1 MGEVKIRI
9 FNKFVLFN
17 WNCLKFNL
25 YHVKKSADK
34 IPKTLLLGFFSFLV
48 FIFISMVGLA
58 DEYRDV
64 QASEILKQIENG
76 EDVYL
81 ENCRIVGELNLS
93 KIKFETV
100 PNPKYQEHLDFFY
113 TVNKDLKVAESEISI
128 HNSIFSNDL
137 DFSNVLFKKSISFV
151 EVNCSSFVNF
161 TSTTFNNTVNFSGTA
176 FGDSAFFHGATFNNT
191 VNFSEATFSNSTLYY
206 DIRLGAPGILFGDS
220 ADFSKATFGD
230 SADFSGATFGNKADF
245 LNATF
250 GNNANFNGATF
261 GDSAR
266 FGLSIYSDFLH
277 HHHPGSLGATFG
289 DSADFS
295 GATFGDSADF
305 SGATFGDSA
314 DLSGAAFGD
323 SADFWGATFGDFASF
338 GVSPFSAFD
347 GFYDGGAVFGDSAD
361 FFNANFGDSAD
372 FEKSIFGNS
381 TSFNSTTFGDSASFE
396 YASFGDSASF
406 KDTTFGDTVSF
417 SATKFKSVSL
427 NGTDFKEMKIS
438 WDSLENSLVFDGST
452 YVKLISNFRTLEQFE
467 DADAA
472 YYKYRS
478 ERQALKS
485 WFSLSKWGDIF
496 MCLTCGYGVRPFN
509 TLLAGA
515 GVVLLF
521 SLFYWGRN
529 GISQSTKNN
538 EVSNQKATLSDA
550 FYFSIIT
557 FTTFGNND
565 WYPKYNFRK
574 WAMLERLLG
583 WLTLSLFLV
592 TLTRVMIRP

>member
-1 MGEVKIRI
+1 MGEVKIII

-17 WNCLKFNL
+17 WNYLKFDF

-100 PNPKYQEHLDFFY
+100 PNPKYNELLESGLSEETLKLHGIDE
-113 TVNKDLKVAESEISI
+113 DLKIVEINITI
-128 HNSIFSNDL
+128 HNSIFVSNL
-137 DFSNVLFKKSISFV
+137 DFSNILFKKSPSFV
-151 EVNCSSFVNF
+151 G
-161 TSTTFNNTVNFSGTA
+161 VNFSSLVYFT
-176 FGDSAFFHGATFNNT
+176 NT
-191 VNFSEATFSNSTLYY
+191 NFSDTV
-206 DIRLGAPGILFGDS
+206 
-220 ADFSKATFGD
+220 
-230 SADFSGATFGNKADF
+230 DFSGATFGNSSNFSGTTFGDSTDF
-245 LNATF
+245 GQSIFGDSTDFWHATF
-250 GNNANFNGATF
+250 GNSSNFSGTTF
-261 GDSAR
+261 GNSTS
-266 FGLSIYSDFLH
+266 FILT
-277 HHHPGSLGATFG
+277 TFG
-289 DSADFS
+289 NFTYFAGAIFGNSVDFS
-295 GATFGDSADF
+295 GATFGNSADF
-305 SGATFGDSA
+305 SSATFGN
-314 DLSGAAFGD
+314 
-323 SADFWGATFGDFASF
+323 SADFFSATFGESTYFPYATFGNSVSFRSATFGGYAFFAYSTFGGFAYFWDATFGGSSNFGSATFKGSVYFSDATFGDFA
-338 GVSPFSAFD
+338 
-347 GFYDGGAVFGDSAD
+347 
-361 FFNANFGDSAD
+361 NF
-372 FEKSIFGNS
+372 E
-381 TSFNSTTFGDSASFE
+381 
-396 YASFGDSASF
+396 
-406 KDTTFGDTVSF
+406 
-417 SATKFKSVSL
+417 SATFADIVDFSDVKFKSVSL

-538 EVSNQKATLSDA
+538 EVPNQKATLSDA